1 MDQPRASKGEL
12 LKTVHL
18 GRMTSKCTWK
28 LSLDLEVNAYP
39 PVTMYEARDHISLGY
54 HFGIQT
60 SPRLANYR
68 ELGKSSVLLGF
79 RELVS
84 QRPSLNG
91 LVVGKTQSAGWTD
104 RL

>member
-1 MDQPRASKGEL
+1 MPEI
-12 LKTVHL
+12 
-18 GRMTSKCTWK
+18 
-28 LSLDLEVNAYP
+28 
-39 PVTMYEARDHISLGY
+39 TMSLGY

-60 SPRLANYR
+60 SPRLANYG
-68 ELGKSSVLLGF
+68 ELGKSFVLLSF

>member
-1 MDQPRASKGEL
+1 MHLEIKFRFRSECRLSCNNVRGQRSPCHLDTTLAS
-12 LKTVHL
+12 
-18 GRMTSKCTWK
+18 
-28 LSLDLEVNAYP
+28 
-39 PVTMYEARDHISLGY
+39 
-54 HFGIQT
+54 
-60 SPRLANYR
+60 RLAQGWLIT
-68 ELGKSSVLLGF
+68 ESLEKALCLLLSF